1 MYFNEYYNC
10 DTVNGEGVR
19 CSLFVSGCNMHCDG
33 CFNKETWKYNS
44 GKIFTQEFEDKVIE
58 DLKNPYISGLSLLG
72 GNPTD
77 KRNLS
82 SVIKLCSRVKK
93 EIPEKTIWIWS
104 GHIFE
109 NLVDNL
115 NQKQLLYLCD
125 VLVDGRFIKE
135 LHSKNLKWKGS
146 SNQRV
151 IDLKKSLDT
160 GIIVLYDE

>member
-1 MYFNEYYNC
+1 MLYEVI
-10 DTVNGEGVR
+10 T
-19 CSLFVSGCNMHCDG
+19 
-33 CFNKETWKYNS
+33 
-44 GKIFTQEFEDKVIE
+44 FEDKVIE

-109 NLVDNL
+109 NLVDNVITSYSIHYT
-115 NQKQLLYLCD
+115 KLYEM
-125 VLVDGRFIKE
+125 IKDM
-135 LHSKNLKWKGS
+135 KLKF
-146 SNQRV
+146 
-151 IDLKKSLDT
+151 
-160 GIIVLYDE
+160 

>member
-1 MYFNEYYNC
+1 
-10 DTVNGEGVR
+10 
-19 CSLFVSGCNMHCDG
+19 MHCDG

-44 GKIFTQEFEDKVIE
+44 GKMFTQEFEDKIIE

-77 KRNLS
+77 ERNLH

-109 NLVDNL
+109 NLIDNPS
-115 NQKQLLYLCD
+115 QKQLLCLCD

-135 LHSKNLKWKGS
+135 LYSKNLKWKGS

-151 IDLKKSLDT
+151 INLEKSLDT